1 MISILVADDHAIVR
15 AGLKALFDLV
25 ADMQVVAE
33 AENGAKAITAYLAY
47 RPDIVLMDLVMPDI
61 NGIQAIQAITHKDPH
76 AHILALTSFSTDD
89 MVFPSIK
96 AGALGFIL
104 KESVP
109 SKLLEAVRQVHAGNL
124 SLPPE
129 IARKVL
135 AELGKPEDQTPTP
148 DPLTAREF
156 QVLRMMAKGMG
167 NQEIAE
173 ALVVAPVTVRTHVSH
188 ILDKLHLAN
197 RVQATLYALREGI
210 VSLDGDL
217 GG

>member
-1 MISILVADDHAIVR
+1 MIRILIVDDHTIVR

-25 ADMQVVAE
+25 DDMQVVAE

-47 RPDIVLMDLVMPDI
+47 RPDIVLMDLVMPELD
-61 NGIQAIQAITHKDPH
+61 GIQAIQAITDKDPQ

-96 AGALGFIL
+96 AGALGYIL
-104 KESVP
+104 KDSVP
-109 SKLLEAVRQVHAGNL
+109 SKLLDAIRQVHAGNL

-135 AELGKPEDQTPTP
+135 AEMGKPEDQPPTP
-148 DPLTAREF
+148 EPLTVREF
-156 QVLRMMAKGMG
+156 QVLRMMAQGMG
-167 NQEIAE
+167 NQEIAD
-173 ALVVAPVTVRTHVSH
+173 ALVVAPVTIRTHVSH

-197 RVQATLYALREGI
+197 RVQATLYALREGL
-210 VSLDGDL
+210 VSLDEARH
-217 GG
+217 

>member
-1 MISILVADDHAIVR
+1 MIRILIVDDHAIVR

-25 ADMQVVAE
+25 DDMQVVAE

-47 RPDIVLMDLVMPDI
+47 RPDIVLMDLVMPELD
-61 NGIQAIQAITHKDPH
+61 GIQAIQAITDKDPQ

-96 AGALGFIL
+96 AGALGYIL
-104 KESVP
+104 KDSVP
-109 SKLLEAVRQVHAGNL
+109 SKLLDAIRQVHAGNL

-135 AELGKPEDQTPTP
+135 AEMGKPEDQPPTP
-148 DPLTAREF
+148 EPLTVREF
-156 QVLRMMAKGMG
+156 QVLRMMAQGMG
-167 NQEIAE
+167 NQEIAD
-173 ALVVAPVTVRTHVSH
+173 ALVVAPVTIRTHVSH

-197 RVQATLYALREGI
+197 RVQATLYALREGL
-210 VSLDGDL
+210 VSLDEARH
-217 GG
+217 